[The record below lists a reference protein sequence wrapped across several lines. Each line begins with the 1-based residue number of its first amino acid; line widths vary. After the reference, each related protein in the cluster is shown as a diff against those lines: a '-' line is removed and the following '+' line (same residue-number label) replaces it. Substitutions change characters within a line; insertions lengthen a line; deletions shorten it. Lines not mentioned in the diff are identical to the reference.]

1 MQPFLIQTSSRR
13 PWLSS
18 RSHDLVAA
26 PYSSLTIV
34 HKVHGSNWLKS
45 SFGCSMHVVMMRLY
59 ARLLIIPE
67 FNGCFSLERSQI
79 IGLRTTHG
87 SLGWRRSPKDICGYG
102 EAATVTPIAK
112 RLVRSMFRRRTVCS
126 RYGWHIAGG
135 RSWVFI
141 WSTMAGATVLRS
153 LVKTNYEKFCF

>member
-67 FNGCFSLERSQI
+67 FNGCFSLERS
-79 IGLRTTHG
+79 
-87 SLGWRRSPKDICGYG
+87 
-102 EAATVTPIAK
+102 
-112 RLVRSMFRRRTVCS
+112 
-126 RYGWHIAGG
+126 
-135 RSWVFI
+135 
-141 WSTMAGATVLRS
+141 
-153 LVKTNYEKFCF
+153 